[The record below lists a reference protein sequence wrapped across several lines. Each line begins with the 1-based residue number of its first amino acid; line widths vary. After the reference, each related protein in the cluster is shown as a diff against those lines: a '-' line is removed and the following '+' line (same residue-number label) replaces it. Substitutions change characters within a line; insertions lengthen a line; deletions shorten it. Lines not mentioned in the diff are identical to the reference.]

1 MSKGEVGKTDIREVE
16 EVGIGVLICEEGIV
30 ERGGIYNR
38 EYGICED
45 VVVVWGVW
53 GTDETG
59 GEEGMVGLKN
69 YANTNGSLEVSSII
83 GFKFK
88 WEKEDWGNKAS

>member
-1 MSKGEVGKTDIREVE
+1 MGEMSKGELEKTDIREVE
-16 EVGIGVLICEEGIV
+16 EVGITVLICEEGIV
-30 ERGGIYNR
+30 ERGGISNR
-38 EYGICED
+38 EYGIWED

-59 GEEGMVGLKN
+59 GEEGVVGIDN
-69 YANTNGSLEVSSII
+69 SSDTNGSLEVSSRI

-88 WEKEDWGNKAS
+88 WEK